1 MDQGIVQYMAVMQ
14 QANNGQIFVYM
25 AEVLLLFSLKC
36 NTRCANVSL
45 MYLIFNKSVR
55 RAMFFHDLFESE
67 AHICY
72 LKVYAGLKRVEAILK
87 KIDACI
93 GIN

>member
-1 MDQGIVQYMAVMQ
+1 MAVMQ
-14 QANNGQIFVYM
+14 QDADDRQIFMYT

-36 NTRCANVSL
+36 NTRWSNVPL

-55 RAMFFHDLFESE
+55 QAMFFHDLLESQ

-72 LKVYAGLKRVEAILK
+72 LKEYAGLT
-87 KIDACI
+87 
-93 GIN
+93 